1 MRCARSK
8 NRECLHSA
16 CRWGGCGQS
25 YGNTWIQVW
34 ADSPETDGYVY
45 RKVLTALQSYRLK
58 H

>member
-8 NRECLHSA
+8 NRECLHNGSGLSA
-16 CRWGGCGQS
+16 EGQS